1 MVDNHNKQNNP
12 NGRPYGDKKRSAT
25 VPGLPDGPQD
35 TGVEIP
41 VDSSAPRTAEELTT
55 KDGPV
60 SMITTR
66 GQHLHFTKSSHLRIK
81 GTSDDCPVDSVWRS
95 STASSSSMSMSRQR
109 RPSKILCASTGTC
122 RIRAMRG
129 PSPTRRRV
137 CKRSS
142 LMTSP
147 QPCRTFSPTSRRT
160 VSWIHTLNATM

>member
-66 GQHLHFTKSSHLRIK
+66 GQHIHFTKPRHLWIK
-81 GTSDDCPVDSVWRS
+81 GTSDDVLPRGLCLALIYGKFFVNEHVPTEKAKQYSVCIDWN
-95 STASSSSMSMSRQR
+95 MSY
-109 RPSKILCASTGTC
+109 
-122 RIRAMRG
+122 
-129 PSPTRRRV
+129 
-137 CKRSS
+137 
-142 LMTSP
+142 
-147 QPCRTFSPTSRRT
+147 
-160 VSWIHTLNATM
+160 